1 MGRFTGVFGLLA
13 LLFIA
18 WLLSNN
24 RRRFPWR
31 VVIWGLVLQFGFAVL
46 VLKSPFGYD
55 VFRWLDGAFQTLIGF
70 SVKGSEFVWKSYG
83 SGKIEKPLECF
94 VVLVLP
100 TIIFFSTLMTV
111 LYHLGVMQL
120 IVKAIAWVMR
130 RSMGTSGAETLSCS
144 ANIFVGQTEGPLMVR
159 PFIQRMTKSELMTVM
174 TGGFATVAGGVMA
187 LYVMWLRDSV
197 PDIAGHLMAASIMS
211 APAAILVAKIMYPET
226 QRSVTAGDVKIR
238 IEKID
243 DNVVEALAR
252 GATDGMKLAINVAAM
267 LIAFVAM
274 VELVNFLLGL
284 IGTSLE
290 EILATLFR
298 PLAFLM
304 GAPWSDSK
312 ALGQLLGEKIVL
324 TELIAYSHLA
334 DADKTQAFFTNLY
347 TPIAELTGS
356 SGITLADMGRLQ
368 GEWVEQEVF
377 ARYGWGL
384 SERTR
389 IIASYALCGFANFA
403 SVGIQLGGIGGM
415 APDRRKDLAKIGL
428 KALAGGA
435 IASWT
440 TACVAGLLL

>member
-1 MGRFTGVFGLLA
+1 MGRFTGVLGLLT

-31 VVIWGLVLQFGFAVL
+31 VVIWGLVLQCGFAVL
-46 VLKSPFGYD
+46 VLRSPFGYD
-55 VFRWLDGAFQTLIGF
+55 VFRWLDGAFQTLIGV

-83 SGKIEKPLECF
+83 TGKIEKPLECF

-100 TIIFFSTLMTV
+100 TIIFFSALMTV
-111 LYHLGVMQL
+111 LYHLGVMQA

-130 RSMGTSGAETLSCS
+130 RTMGTSGAETLSCA
-144 ANIFVGQTEGPLMVR
+144 ANIFVGQTEAPLMVR
-159 PFIQRMTKSELMTVM
+159 PFIQRMTRSELMAIM

-187 LYVMWLRDSV
+187 LYVSWLQGSV
-197 PDIAGHLMAASIMS
+197 PGIAGHLMAASIMS
-211 APAAILVAKIMYPET
+211 APAAVLVAKIMYPET
-226 QRSVTAGDVKIR
+226 EASVTAGNMRIR

-312 ALGQLLGEKIVL
+312 AMGQLLGEKIVL

-334 DADKTQAFFTNLY
+334 EADKIQTFFANAY
-347 TPIAELTGS
+347 APIADITGS
-356 SGITLADMGRLQ
+356 SGTTLADMGRLQ
-368 GEWVEQEVF
+368 GAWLEQEAF
-377 ARYGWGL
+377 ARFGWGL
-384 SERTR
+384 TERTR
-389 IIASYALCGFANFA
+389 IISSYALCGFANFA

-415 APDRRKDLAKIGL
+415 APERRKDLARIGL
-428 KALAGGA
+428 KALVGGA

>member
-1 MGRFTGVFGLLA
+1 MGRFTGLLGLLA
-13 LLFIA
+13 LLGIA

-31 VVIWGLVLQFGFAVL
+31 VVIWGLVLQFGFAVV
-46 VLKSPFGYD
+46 VLKLPIGYA
-55 VFRWLDGAFQTLIGF
+55 VFEWLDGAFQTLIGF

-83 SGKIEKPLECF
+83 TGRIEKPLECF
-94 VVLVLP
+94 VVMVLP

-111 LYHLGVMQL
+111 LYHLGVMQVV
-120 IVKAIAWVMR
+120 VKTIAWVMR
-130 RSMGTSGAETLSCS
+130 RTMGTSGAETLSCS
-144 ANIFVGQTEGPLMVR
+144 ANIFVGQTEAPLMVR
-159 PFIQRMTKSELMTVM
+159 PFIPRMTRSELMAVM

-187 LYVMWLRDSV
+187 LYVSWLHRSV
-197 PDIAGHLMAASIMS
+197 PGIAGHLMAASIMS

-226 QRSVTAGDVKIR
+226 EASMTAGDVKIR
-238 IEKID
+238 IEKVD

-284 IGTSLE
+284 VGTSLE
-290 EILATLFR
+290 EILGTLFR

-312 ALGQLLGEKIVL
+312 AMGQLLGEKIVL
-324 TELIAYSHLA
+324 TELIAFSHLA
-334 DADKTQAFFTNLY
+334 EADKMQMFFAHAY
-347 TPIAELTGS
+347 APIADLTGS
-356 SGITLADMGRLQ
+356 TGITLTDMGRLQ
-368 GEWVEQEVF
+368 GEWLEQEAF

-384 SERTR
+384 TERTR

-415 APDRRKDLAKIGL
+415 APERRKDLARIGL